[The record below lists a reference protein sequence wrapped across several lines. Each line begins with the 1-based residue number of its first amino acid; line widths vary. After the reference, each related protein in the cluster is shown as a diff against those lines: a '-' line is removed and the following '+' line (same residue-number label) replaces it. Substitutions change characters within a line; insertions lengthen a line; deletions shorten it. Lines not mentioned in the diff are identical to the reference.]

1 VSISLRD
8 IAMPQLQSAVW
19 TAQPTEDALR
29 NTPAG
34 RKLLKATQEF
44 EAHLIS
50 SWWQEAEEDL
60 DDRSGGTLGSGL
72 DGLKGFAMNAVA
84 MGIVAAGGLGI
95 ARMIFHSLEPALR
108 RKLEDSG
115 KSIDSNGAGQSR
127 LSSTE

>member
-1 VSISLRD
+1 MSHM
-8 IAMPQLQSAVW
+8 ATPQLQSAVS
-19 TAQPTEDALR
+19 TTQPAENALR

-34 RKLLKATQEF
+34 RKLLKAAQEF

-50 SWWQEAEEDL
+50 SWWQEAEKDL

-84 MGIVAAGGLGI
+84 MGVVGAGGLGI

-108 RKLEDSG
+108 RNLQDSG
-115 KSIDSNGAGQSR
+115 QVPDSKGGVQTR
-127 LSSTE
+127 